1 MPGVDGYA
9 SNLGSSRAV
18 QVKVRGLEVVTRAEL
33 QTVEQETRLCW
44 LGLLAL
50 TAKAYR
56 FHFVIEDKKTA
67 NPAVVLLLDDPDE
80 AANLRDA
87 IRGAGIAA
95 ETVGNSQ
102 EASALTANENV
113 RLLVVDEGF
122 VKTASDCWEFRKDR
136 ILPVVVIGDSREREG
151 WERVMTVEA
160 DAYLSKGT
168 SLAEQVA
175 RIKAMLRRY

>member
-1 MPGVDGYA
+1 MQRE
-9 SNLGSSRAV
+9 SQHSAV
-18 QVKVRGLEVVTRAEL
+18 MIEVNPERESKQMVTKSEL
-33 QTVEQETRLCW
+33 KIVEHETRLGW
-44 LGLLAL
+44 LKLLAL

-56 FHFVIEDKKTA
+56 FHLVEDKKTA
-67 NPAVVLLLDDPDE
+67 NPAVVLLLDDLDE
-80 AANLRDA
+80 AAGLRDA
-87 IRGAGIAA
+87 IRGAGITA

-122 VKTASDCWEFRKDR
+122 VKNASDCWQFRKDR
-136 ILPVVVIGDSREREG
+136 ILPVVVIGSSREREG
-151 WERVMTVEA
+151 WERATTVEA